1 MPRDEVRFKLT
12 EQNTAPVPSCKHQVA
27 SLPFDMI
34 SSFHK
39 QNGKSQKGHFQSC
52 NNFIA
57 QGRFKTKLN
66 QMPKGMFTAAVLQQ
80 GAKSFWLKAA
90 LSRSHR
96 RSCSN

>member
-1 MPRDEVRFKLT
+1 MKSGLNSQNKIQLQFPAASIRWHHCPLT
-12 EQNTAPVPSCKHQVA
+12 CSRRSTNRMEKAKRGT
-27 SLPFDMI
+27 
-34 SSFHK
+34 
-39 QNGKSQKGHFQSC
+39 FQSC